1 MTTEPQPA
9 RNVAP
14 AHARRGAPSRVWTW
28 AACATAG
35 LVGFGLV
42 YANTVVSEVFNSAKT
57 ADITDLLS
65 DAPAPVAT
73 NGAAS
78 AEPTGPVDESDGDAI
93 NILLMGSDQ
102 RDGENGVIGG
112 KVAAGMRNDTTI
124 IMHVSA
130 DRSRV
135 DLVSIPRD
143 AQVEI
148 PKCKYF
154 DGTSIKAT
162 SGDFNI
168 SFSNGGRHG
177 NAAEAAACT
186 INTVQKLTGLTID
199 HWAVV
204 DFSGFEDMVDAL
216 GGVPMCVPE
225 KIRSKKAKL
234 SLNPGPQV
242 LNGKQALAL
251 ARMRTAEVGDVSGS
265 DLQRIARQHELL
277 RQVSRVVLSKNLLT
291 DAGELTQFLK
301 AAATALTMDEG
312 LADSKY
318 LLGLAFSLRNIDPSH
333 INFYTVPWKLTD
345 DYLNVIILKSA
356 STMWKELREDEPL
369 TKAGKESAGNAWD
382 KVIDTSPEPVPTGD
396 DVADAL
402 LSGCDA

>member
-1 MTTEPQPA
+1 
-9 RNVAP
+9 
-14 AHARRGAPSRVWTW
+14 
-28 AACATAG
+28 
-35 LVGFGLV
+35 VGFGLV
-42 YANTVVSEVFNSAKT
+42 YANTVIDQVDGALTGIN
-57 ADITDLLS
+57 ADPLIS
-65 DAPAPVAT
+65 DAPAPTAT
-73 NGAAS
+73 DAATAS
-78 AEPTGPVDESDGDAI
+78 ADPADANAGEAI
-93 NILLMGSDQ
+93 NILLMGSDS
-102 RDGENGVIGG
+102 RDGKNGKIGG
-112 KVAAGMRNDTTI
+112 KVTGGMRNDTTI
-124 IMHVSA
+124 IMHISA

-177 NAAEAAACT
+177 DKAEAAACT

-204 DFSGFEDMVDAL
+204 DFSGFEDMVNAV
-216 GGVPMCVPE
+216 GGIPMCIPE
-225 KIRSKKAKL
+225 KIVAKKANDLKL
-234 SLNPGPQV
+234 DAGPQV
-242 LNGKQALAL
+242 LNGKQALGL

-265 DLQRIARQHELL
+265 DLQRIGRQHELL
-277 RQVSRVVLSKNLLT
+277 RQLSRVVLSKNLLT

-301 AAATALTMDEG
+301 AVATSLTMDEQ
-312 LADSKY
+312 LADTKY
-318 LLGLAFSLRNIDPSH
+318 LLGLGFSLRNIDPSA
-333 INFYTVPWKLTD
+333 IQFYTVPWKLTD

-356 STMWKELREDEPL
+356 GTMWKELQADKPL
-369 TKAGKESAGNAWD
+369 TKVGNDDAGNAWD
-382 KVIDTSPEPVPTGD
+382 EVIDKSPEPVPTNT
-396 DVADAL
+396 DVNEAI

>member
-1 MTTEPQPA
+1 
-9 RNVAP
+9 V
-14 AHARRGAPSRVWTW
+14 
-28 AACATAG
+28 ACATAG
-35 LVGFGLV
+35 LVGFGFVYTNTLV
-42 YANTVVSEVFNSAKT
+42 TEIFGSAKT
-57 ADITDLLS
+57 ADVSPLVS
-65 DAPAPVAT
+65 DAPAPVTSGTAAT
-73 NGAAS
+73 S
-78 AEPTGPVDESDGDAI
+78 SPDPEDANQGEDI
-93 NILLMGSDQ
+93 NILLMGSDT
-102 RDGENGVIGG
+102 RDGANGDIGG
-112 KVAAGMRNDTTI
+112 KVAEGMRNDTTI
-124 IMHVSA
+124 IMHISA

-204 DFSGFEDMVDAL
+204 DFSGFEDMVNAL
-216 GGVPMCVPE
+216 GGVPMCIPE
-225 KIRSKKAKL
+225 EIRSQKARL
-234 SLNPGPQV
+234 VLHAGPQV
-242 LNGKQALAL
+242 LNGREALAL

-301 AAATALTMDEG
+301 AAASALTMDEG
-312 LADSKY
+312 LADSRY
-318 LLGLAFSLRNIDPSH
+318 LLGLAFSLRSIDPSN

-356 STMWKELREDEPL
+356 STMWKELRADEPL
-369 TKAGKESAGNAWD
+369 TKFGDDSAGNAWD
-382 KVIDTSPEPVPTGD
+382 KVIDKSPEPVPTNT
-396 DVADAL
+396 DVSDAL
-402 LSGCDA
+402 LSECKA